1 MVFRP
6 FKGETLLGKI
16 SSATPEGIHGTSF
29 PFALRTNCRARQAIN
44 TLYIVRT
51 EFFEEIFVPYKE
63 LPENTEL

>member
-16 SSATPEGIHGTSF
+16 SSATPEGIHGTSV
-29 PFALRTNCRARQAIN
+29 PFISGTNYSAGQATD
-44 TLYIVRT
+44 TLHIVRT